1 MFIVRLEDQGVVRFI
16 LDMYPEIY
24 DESCTRPENKCVSPN
39 IYVVGEL
46 KRAYY
51 KKHELYETDN

>member
-1 MFIVRLEDQGVVRFI
+1 
-16 LDMYPEIY
+16 MYPEIY

-51 KKHELYETDN
+51 KKHGLYETDN